1 MSVPVAIG
9 VSPFIRSCDSHWFRC
24 EARTRVPGRVRSK
37 HRQAPAG
44 CAEPFLRAECEH
56 LPQLNRVDVPRIIE
70 GGVGRS
76 RELAIADE
84 RMPSRMPGHPS
95 KIETMCGWCSA
106 AAIRVSRTVRS
117 CASATSTTG
126 RSGAP
131 APAPPHGRAARH
143 SAAEHR
149 PGSRTA
155 QHPPVD
161 LSGGSLTAH
170 REHPQARIA
179 DSTITRTDRRVGVVG
194 SPPRRTREC
203 RRCPP
208 RPATSSAACTAA
220 PPGVLGHAPPAIVTT
235 AFQIPTPRRPPH
247 PPTRCTASLRSTSSS
262 GLSWPERS
270 TCGSPSTRGPTGKPS
285 SRAARRP
292 AGWLLV

>member
-1 MSVPVAIG
+1 M
-9 VSPFIRSCDSHWFRC
+9 
-24 EARTRVPGRVRSK
+24 PGR
-37 HRQAPAG
+37 
-44 CAEPFLRAECEH
+44 
-56 LPQLNRVDVPRIIE
+56 
-70 GGVGRS
+70 
-76 RELAIADE
+76 
-84 RMPSRMPGHPS
+84 PS

-106 AAIRVSRTVRS
+106 SAIRVSRTVRS
-117 CASATSTTG
+117 CASATSTTC

-143 SAAEHR
+143 SAAENR

-161 LSGGSLTAH
+161 LSGGSLTAR

-194 SPPRRTREC
+194 SPPAANAC
-203 RRCPP
+203 MPSL
-208 RPATSSAACTAA
+208 PAAACHPSSAAWTAV
-220 PPGVLGHAPPAIVTT
+220 PTGVLGHAPPAIVTT

-262 GLSWPERS
+262 SGLSWPERS
-270 TCGSPSTRGPTGKPS
+270 TCGSPSPRGPTGKPS

-292 AGWLLV
+292 ADWLLV